1 MEVQQLYKIAN
12 ELRNELVQQVERNGT
27 TFKGHLKNS
36 ITVGFKNNK
45 LIIKT
50 IGYGRDIEYGKT
62 PGTRVTPDELR
73 EWCKI
78 KLGDESL
85 AGAVA
90 QKIYEE
96 GTDPQPFIRPVI
108 FNKLKG
114 IIQKHVTQ

>member
-1 MEVQQLYKIAN
+1 MEVQTLYNIAN
-12 ELRNELVQQVERNGT
+12 ELRNKIVEQIERNGT

-36 ITVGFKNNK
+36 VKVGFKGNK

-50 IGYGRDIEYGKT
+50 IGYGRDIEYGKV
-62 PGTRVTPDELR
+62 PGTRISPEELK
-73 EWCKI
+73 EWCRI

-96 GTDPQPFIRPVI
+96 GTEPQPFIRPVI
-108 FNKLKG
+108 FNNLKE
-114 IIQKHVTQ
+114 IVEKNVA